1 MLLSPEARAARK
13 SMHLARL
20 AAKGSANYPALYAN
34 QPAQVA
40 KAAEN
45 AERAQALRE
54 AKATAHATE
63 IANAQGAVEAFSG
76 AISTAPSGE

>member
-13 SMHLARL
+13 SAHLARI
-20 AAKGSANYPALYAN
+20 AAKGSANYPALYAS

-54 AKATAHATE
+54 AKATQHATE
-63 IANAQGAVEAFSG
+63 IANAQGAAEVFSG